1 MPFRGTA
8 TPRAGRARYAI
19 GALFAVVAFFAI
31 ATDALAKTPHVNIVS
46 QSGPPPGP
54 IPANTSYYTTIQ
66 AAVNATRRN
75 YGDWVLVEP
84 GVYHEEVLVTGAHSG
99 IYIRGMN
106 RNTVILDGKHEPK
119 PGGSNG
125 ILVEQANNVWI
136 ENLTARNFDRANEK
150 GEGDPAGGGGNEIWW
165 TGQKQGESDEQSGQ
179 NKARGWWG
187 SYLTAYDD
195 GLNGGY
201 GIFAQ
206 HTHEGSWENIYASGF
221 NDSGIYIGACW
232 ECKARVSKATM
243 EYNAVGYSGSN
254 SGGRL
259 VIEKSVF
266 RQNSAGIVP
275 NGENP
280 GDGPPPQNGKCN
292 AHRPHSPYV
301 KFSSTSIERCT
312 VFKEN
317 LVTEN
322 NNLEVPANHS
332 TEKAP
337 WGVGVELPGDAADLV
352 ENNVITK
359 NVNNG
364 VLGFEYPNPF
374 PPEEGCTQ
382 ELEEKGA
389 CTRTIYFQLTGNK
402 IANNTF
408 EENGTSGAEFASD
421 ITLQGGIFPYHQHT
435 SNNNCVSG
443 NSLTGATFPANI
455 EGTWGCQNTTTPPP
469 NNGLAA
475 IGYLVILS
483 EQSALLRKPVGQ
495 PVPPPQET
503 MPEPCKGVPSNPLCP

>member
-8 TPRAGRARYAI
+8 TPRAGRARYAL
-19 GALFAVVAFFAI
+19 GALLAVVAFFAI
-31 ATDALAKTPHVNIVS
+31 AAGASAKTPHVNIVS
-46 QSGPPPGP
+46 QSGPPGGP
-54 IPANTSYYTTIQ
+54 IPPNTSYYTTIQ
-66 AAVNATRRN
+66 AAVNATRDN
-75 YGDWVLVEP
+75 YGDFVLVEP
-84 GVYHEEVLVTGAHSG
+84 GVYHEEVLVTKAHSG

-125 ILVEQANNVWI
+125 IVVEQANNVWI

-150 GEGDPAGGGGNEIWW
+150 GEQATGGGGGNEIWW
-165 TGQKQGESDEQSGQ
+165 TGQKEGETDEQAGQ
-179 NKARGWWG
+179 NKAHGWWG

-195 GLNGGY
+195 SLYGGY

-206 HTHEGSWENIYASGF
+206 HIHEGSWENIYASGF

-259 VIEKSVF
+259 VIEKSTF
-266 RQNSAGIVP
+266 RRNSAGIVP
-275 NGENP
+275 NGETP

-292 AHRPHSPYV
+292 AHRPHSPYL
-301 KFSSTSIERCT
+301 KFNSTNIERCT
-312 VFKEN
+312 IIKEN

-322 NNLEVPANHS
+322 NNLEAPANGS
-332 TEKAP
+332 TESAP

-359 NVNNG
+359 NYNNG

-374 PPEEGCTQ
+374 PPTAE
-382 ELEEKGA
+382 
-389 CTRTIYFQLTGNK
+389 TIYFQLTGNK

-408 EENGTSGAEFASD
+408 EENGGSGLTFAGD
-421 ITLQGGIFPYHQHT
+421 ITLQGGVFPYKNHEST
-435 SNNNCVSG
+435 NNCVSG
-443 NSLTGATFPANI
+443 NTITGKTAPANI
-455 EGTWGCQNTTTPPP
+455 EGTWGCQNNTTPPP
-469 NNGLAA
+469 ANGLGG
-475 IGYLVILS
+475 IGYVVQLS
-483 EQSALLRKPVGQ
+483 EESALLRKPTVQ

-503 MPEPCKGVPSNPLCP
+503 MPEPCKNVPSNPLCP